1 MKGYIKINTS
11 IITLIL
17 LIFLFILSGNAIR
30 VQQYENRLSPE
41 EAQQAK
47 SVLVVLQKT
56 SFKNDVADAL
66 SRYFQSKAIESEVI
80 DLGNLRSIN
89 EKDWNAIII
98 LQTWEDWEPQPEITE
113 LVNKASPRE
122 KVIVLTT
129 SDTGQ
134 EKLSGIDAISS
145 ASSKSETE
153 IVANKIIERLE
164 KIINL

>member
-1 MKGYIKINTS
+1 MKGYIKIS
-11 IITLIL
+11 IIINMIL
-17 LIFLFILSGNAIR
+17 LIILFILSGNTLK
-30 VQQYENRLSPE
+30 VVQYENQLNLKD
-41 EAQQAK
+41 AQPAK
-47 SVLVVLQKT
+47 RVLVVLQKT
-56 SFKNDVADAL
+56 SFKNEVAFAL
-66 SRYFQSKAIESEVI
+66 SQYFESKAIESEVI
-80 DLGNLRSIN
+80 DLTNLRSVN
-89 EKDWNAIII
+89 EKEWNAIII

-153 IVANKIIERLE
+153 NVTNKIIERLQ
-164 KIINL
+164 KVIN

>member
-1 MKGYIKINTS
+1 MNGKMKLRPPASYTAPDSRAQINS
-11 IITLIL
+11 NSLMHC
-17 LIFLFILSGNAIR
+17 S
-30 VQQYENRLSPE
+30 
-41 EAQQAK
+41 AK
-47 SVLVVLQKT
+47 
-56 SFKNDVADAL
+56 
-66 SRYFQSKAIESEVI
+66 
-80 DLGNLRSIN
+80 
-89 EKDWNAIII
+89 NAIII

-113 LVNKASPRE
+113 LVIKANPRE